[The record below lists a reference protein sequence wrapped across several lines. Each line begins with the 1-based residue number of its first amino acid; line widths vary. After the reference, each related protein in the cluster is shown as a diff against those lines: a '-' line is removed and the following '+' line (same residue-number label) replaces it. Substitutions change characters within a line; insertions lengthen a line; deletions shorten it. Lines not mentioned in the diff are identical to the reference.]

1 MVPHLCV
8 KLHNS
13 AEFKPIRIDVP
24 TVLGELQFGH
34 TTSTYSGIGLGWREC
49 FGKSVQQLCRE
60 LLQMRSPVA
69 LKFGSFVY
77 DQPHL
82 LLG

>member
-8 KLHNS
+8 KLHTS

-24 TVLGELQFGH
+24 TVLGELRFGH

-49 FGKSVQQLCRE
+49 FGKSVRQSCRE
-60 LLQMRSPVA
+60 ATADEESDSV
-69 LKFGSFVY
+69 KT
-77 DQPHL
+77 
-82 LLG
+82 